1 MLDFDLSQFV
11 ESVTSIIN
19 AVFSCSCKHS
29 SSCGPGTVT
38 VTVCGCSVNRVQPT
52 KTYQSRQLS
61 QPLWHRPTGSDH
73 AASRCLHRS
82 GEDAA
87 LLPATC
93 DHERSTLVWFTDV
106 YWGFV
111 LLSLQ
116 DGGERTSSWSCSG
129 PRLLNGEHSHLRGV
143 EFYNILF

>member
-82 GEDAA
+82 SEDAA

-93 DHERSTLVWFTDV
+93 GHERSTLVWFTNV

-111 LLSLQ
+111 FVITAGRRRADEQLIVFRTTAV
-116 DGGERTSSWSCSG
+116 ERWAFTSQRCW
-129 PRLLNGEHSHLRGV
+129 V
-143 EFYNILF
+143 LF